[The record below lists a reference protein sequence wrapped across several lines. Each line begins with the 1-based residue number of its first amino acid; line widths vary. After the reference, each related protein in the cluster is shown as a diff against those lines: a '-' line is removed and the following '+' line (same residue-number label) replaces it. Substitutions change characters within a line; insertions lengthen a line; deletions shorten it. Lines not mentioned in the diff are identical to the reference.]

1 MWLCQCAFK
10 GVLPVCNT
18 PLNLSN
24 KMPLKRLTVK
34 YLRNLTDVDIQ
45 PSERVNLFYGI
56 NGSGKTSVLE
66 AISVLGMG
74 RSFRSHKLAPLIQQS
89 QKQFTVFGKITDS
102 QRELPI
108 GVSRE
113 KSGASLIKVD
123 GVAVSSA
130 SALAEHLPFQV
141 INAHTFQLLEGSPK
155 VRRQFIDWL
164 VFHVE
169 PGFMPAW
176 KGLDRCLKH
185 RNSLLRHGRIA
196 AAELV
201 PWDRELVQLATKIH
215 AYRKQILEV
224 FFERFQTLV
233 SEFVSVEGLGI
244 SYYRGWDKE
253 REYEQVLVDNF
264 EKDVARGYTQSGPQR
279 ADLRITVKGQTAAEI
294 LSRGQQKLLVCALRI
309 AQGYV
314 FTEMTERNCIY
325 LMDDL
330 PAELDR
336 KHRQLLAYWLDAM
349 ECQVFVTGVEKA
361 VLLDTW
367 AQQQDTEKRV
377 FHVEQG
383 SVVQAS

>member
-1 MWLCQCAFK
+1 
-10 GVLPVCNT
+10 
-18 PLNLSN
+18 
-24 KMPLKRLTVK
+24 MPLKRLTVK

-56 NGSGKTSVLE
+56 NGSGKTSILE
-66 AISVLGMG
+66 AISVLGLG

-89 QKQFTVFGKITDS
+89 QEQLTVFGKVSDS
-102 QRELPI
+102 QRDLPI

-113 KSGASLIKVD
+113 KSGASQIKVD
-123 GVAVSSA
+123 GAAVSSA

-185 RNSLLRHGRIA
+185 RNSLLRHGRITP
-196 AAELV
+196 AELV
-201 PWDRELVQLATKIH
+201 PWDRELVHLATRIH
-215 AYRKQILEV
+215 TYREHILEA

-233 SEFVSVEGLGI
+233 SDFVTVEGLGI
-244 SYYRGWDKE
+244 SYYRGWDRE
-253 REYEQVLVDNF
+253 RDYAQVLAENF
-264 EKDVARGYTQSGPQR
+264 EKDVARGYTQAGPQR
-279 ADLRITVKGQTAAEI
+279 ADLRITVKRQNAAEI

-309 AQGYV
+309 AQGYLFSELTGRKCV
-314 FTEMTERNCIY
+314 Y

-330 PAELDR
+330 PAELDQR
-336 KHRQLLAYWLDAM
+336 HRRLLAYWLDTM
-349 ECQVFVTGVEKA
+349 GCQVFVTGVEKD

-367 AQQQDTEKRV
+367 EQLPDTEKRV

-383 SVVQAS
+383 CVNRAS